1 MRVLDYSELFE
12 KTGRTMDEL
21 FFDDN
26 SVFRWGHPRAVGYEV
41 LARQL
46 SRDMSVSAA
55 VSARP

>member
-1 MRVLDYSELFE
+1 LDYSELFE